1 MKWLKRIVVSDR
13 ESDSPYHWRV
23 LSRAA
28 DTHTHTHGYSY
39 SLQLQSQLQKSYTN
53 VLIASRTTK

>member
-28 DTHTHTHGYSY
+28 DTHIHGYSY